1 VFVSGR
7 IKTDKYTDKEGI
19 ERYSTKIIA
28 DKIQMLGS
36 KSKGDQSENK
46 PLEEQAARKPS
57 VPSFEDMDDDIPF

>member
-1 VFVSGR
+1 M
-7 IKTDKYTDKEGI
+7 KTDKYTDKEGI

-46 PLEEQAARKPS
+46 PLEEQAARKS
-57 VPSFEDMDDDIPF
+57 YGFDDIDDDTIPF